1 MKNAKNSH
9 FHQKQVKTL
18 QNRGCTFS
26 ELTIAFFV
34 MDNSIMSLLFSDV
47 NFYKEGFKM
56 TQKVLVLPGDGIGK
70 EIVAEAV
77 KVIDALKAD
86 HGLDIELTYGDIGGA
101 AYDVDGHPY
110 PPATQKLAK
119 EADAILLGAV
129 GGYQYDDLPR
139 DLRPERGLLGIRADL
154 ELFSN
159 LRPAI
164 LMEELADASSLKAE
178 VVAGLDIMIVRE
190 LTGGI
195 YFGEPRG
202 IRTLENGEKQG
213 YNTLVYKESEIERI
227 AHSAFKIAMKRDK
240 RLCSVG
246 KANVLEVM
254 ELWAEVVE
262 RVGKEYP
269 EVELSHMYVDNA
281 AMQLVKEPK
290 QFDVMVTGNMFGDI
304 LSDAAAMLTGSI
316 GMLPSA
322 SLDKNGKGMYEPIHG
337 SAPDI
342 EGKNIANPLA
352 TITSVSMMLKYSLGN
367 TELADKIDAA
377 VKTVIQ
383 QGLRT
388 ADIYVNGVAG
398 TKLVST
404 SEIGDAVVTALK
416 N

>member
-1 MKNAKNSH
+1 
-9 FHQKQVKTL
+9 
-18 QNRGCTFS
+18 
-26 ELTIAFFV
+26 
-34 MDNSIMSLLFSDV
+34 
-47 NFYKEGFKM
+47 M

-70 EIVAEAV
+70 EIVAEAI
-77 KVIDALKAD
+77 KVIDVLKAD
-86 HGLDIELTYGDIGGA
+86 HGLDLELTYGDIGGA
-101 AYDVDGHPY
+101 AYDADGHPY
-110 PPATQKLAK
+110 PPATQALAK
-119 EADAILLGAV
+119 DADAILLGAV
-129 GGYQYDDLPR
+129 GGYQYDDLER

-290 QFDVMVTGNMFGDI
+290 QFDVVVTGNMFGDI

-342 EGKNIANPLA
+342 AGKNIANPLA
-352 TITSVSMMLKYSLGN
+352 TIMSVSMMLKYSLDN
-367 TELADKIDAA
+367 TDLADKIDAA

-383 QGLRT
+383 QGFRT
-388 ADIYVNGVAG
+388 ADIYVEGVAG
-398 TKLVST
+398 TTLVGT

-416 N
+416 D

>member
-1 MKNAKNSH
+1 MK
-9 FHQKQVKTL
+9 
-18 QNRGCTFS
+18 QNI
-26 ELTIAFFV
+26 LI
-34 MDNSIMSLLFSDV
+34 
-47 NFYKEGFKM
+47 
-56 TQKVLVLPGDGIGK
+56 LPGDGIGK

-77 KVIDALKAD
+77 KVINVLKD
-86 HGLDIELTYGDIGGA
+86 NFDLDVELTYGDIGGA
-101 AYDVDGHPY
+101 AYDADGHPY
-110 PPATQKLAK
+110 PPTTQKLAK
-119 EADAILLGAV
+119 DADAILLGAV

-139 DLRPERGLLGIRADL
+139 DVRPERGLLGIRADL

-164 LMEELADASSLKAE
+164 LNKELADASSLKAE

-202 IRTLENGEKQG
+202 IRELENGEKQG

-254 ELWAEVVE
+254 ELWHDVVE

-342 EGKNIANPLA
+342 AGQNIANPLA
-352 TITSVSMMLKYSLGN
+352 TIMSVSMMLLYSLN
-367 TELADKIDAA
+367 REDMAERIDAA
-377 VKTVIQ
+377 VESVLQ
-383 QGLRT
+383 QGYRT
-388 ADIYVNGVAG
+388 ADIFIEGAEG
-398 TKLVST
+398 TKLVGT
-404 SEIGDAVVTALK
+404 SEMGDAVVAALLS
-416 N
+416 